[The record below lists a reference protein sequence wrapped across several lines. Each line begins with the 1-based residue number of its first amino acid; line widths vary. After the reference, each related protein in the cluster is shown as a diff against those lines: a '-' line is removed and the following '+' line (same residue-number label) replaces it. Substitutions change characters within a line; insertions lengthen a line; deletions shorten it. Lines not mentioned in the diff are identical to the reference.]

1 MRIWDWRHILY
12 LCHVFPIFLH
22 VYVRNCRFMHK
33 MGQLLVQGGLN
44 QVHCWN
50 VNIIS
55 HVNDGRP
62 CREHCQLLASDF
74 VVSQTYLGTFDVV
87 MQVVSESVDQ
97 VDCVVLSLF
106 TYVSWVENCK
116 KWSTNQTQ
124 SFTEKHNCPQLSSLR
139 EPLSSLYITGMA
151 VWLNGHMSSKPYKLP
166 CQTDKQWQ
174 CSDTRIVRSWVK
186 IDNTLHSK
194 SFICRN
200 LI

>member
-1 MRIWDWRHILY
+1 MRLYPRLYGMNVYWIKVQQMRIWDWRHILY

-50 VNIIS
+50 VNNIIS

-62 CREHCQLLASDF
+62 CREHCQLLASDC
-74 VVSQTYLGTFDVV
+74 VVSHTYLGTFDVV

-97 VDCVVLSLF
+97 VDRIVLSLF

-116 KWSTNQTQ
+116 RETQ
-124 SFTEKHNCPQLSSLR
+124 IKLNCWQKNIITHN
-139 EPLSSLYITGMA
+139 
-151 VWLNGHMSSKPYKLP
+151 H
-166 CQTDKQWQ
+166 
-174 CSDTRIVRSWVK
+174 
-186 IDNTLHSK
+186 H
-194 SFICRN
+194 
-200 LI
+200 